1 MDSSTATDLF
11 RETAARETS
20 FRETPAREASAR
32 EAWPQEADRAA
43 GPVLRYRRC
52 RWCRSATLH
61 SRFLCPACGAT
72 ELDEA
77 VSAGFGVVSRLG
89 ATRGS
94 FQLVHRVPH
103 ACVVTLDEGF
113 TIAAVLAEDRPRVV
127 PLGARVVLHTEG
139 TGPRTFEFRLA

>member
-1 MDSSTATDLF
+1 MDSSTATDVF
-11 RETAARETS
+11 RETST
-20 FRETPAREASAR
+20 REAG
-32 EAWPQEADRAA
+32 PQQAA
-43 GPVLRYRRC
+43 PAGAPVLHYRRC

-61 SRFLCPACGAT
+61 SRFLCPSCGAT

-77 VSAGFGVVSRLG
+77 VSAGLGVVSRLG

-113 TIAAVLAEDRPRVV
+113 TLTAVLAEDRPRVV
-127 PLGARVVLHTEG
+127 PLGARVVLHAEG
-139 TGPRTFEFRLA
+139 TGPRSFEFRLA